1 MAVDPISPADILI
14 DQVALTVHLDHPRAQ
29 APPFQQDV
37 DARAQKTRK
46 TRHRLLTDLHDGLR
60 HLPGQAGGFIIQVSL
75 LFFALSTIISW
86 SYYGECCLGYLTKD
100 NKLVGM
106 AYKAFFIFLCIAG
119 ATGSGRVMWDIADT
133 LNILMAV
140 PNLVALLGLSGIVV
154 KMTRDYF
161 GDPKRKLR

>member
-1 MAVDPISPADILI
+1 MFFDTIVICSIT
-14 DQVALTVHLDHPRAQ
+14 ALT
-29 APPFQQDV
+29 
-37 DARAQKTRK
+37 
-46 TRHRLLTDLHDGLR
+46 LLLSGFELGPEALAAYPSQGAAAAAAFNAV
-60 HLPGQAGGFIIQVSL
+60 LPGQAGGFIIQVSL